1 MPCRSVHS
9 SFSWLSYSA
18 SLSCAPAPP
27 TSVLSIMTSCYHY
40 FRVLQ
45 YQHTLQGLQH
55 APSCWLLGSRALF
68 CHLPLPVASVDHFLI
83 FEPDRKLCMSRSQAI
98 LTTSSEHTIRVKDV
112 TQQLPRLVRT
122 SDYYPLLVLH
132 VGSEEA
138 AKGSLKAIKRDIK
151 ALGQLVEGSGAQAVF
166 SSILSVAGKNRE
178 WNSQT
183 QLINTWL

>member
-1 MPCRSVHS
+1 MLALRLKS
-9 SFSWLSYSA
+9 SL
-18 SLSCAPAPP
+18 LPPA
-27 TSVLSIMTSCYHY
+27 I
-40 FRVLQ
+40 
-45 YQHTLQGLQH
+45 
-55 APSCWLLGSRALF
+55 
-68 CHLPLPVASVDHFLI
+68 LPLPVASVDHFLV
-83 FEPDRKLCMSRSQAI
+83 FESDRKLCMSRSQAI

-112 TQQLPRLVRT
+112 TQQLPRLVRA

-132 VGSEEA
+132 VGGEEV